1 MTANSGFPG
10 VAVINHHVVVG
21 YIDRLTLLHKLSHPV
36 HHDLFEGRPVAL
48 LMDPA
53 PLLVDEATD
62 IDLLAEQ
69 LIRDKPDALTQG
81 FVVTRDGR
89 YLGVAT
95 GIDLMRASVERA
107 HIRAAELEIARAE
120 AEAANR
126 AKSDFVANM
135 SHEIR
140 TPMNGVIGMNGLLL
154 DTALSPQQRQ
164 YAEAVRDSADGLMVI
179 LNDILDMSKLEA
191 GRVDLESVEFDLREI
206 VESAIEILA
215 PRAWEKRLALEC
227 FIQPDLPPAIAG
239 DPTRL
244 RQILLNL
251 IGNAIKFTDLGGVTV
266 EARLDADDPTQER
279 LRIEVIDTGIGIP
292 QHAQPLIF
300 EKFTQADSTVTRRFG
315 GTGLGLSISRQLVSL
330 MGGAIGLTSE
340 EGKGS
345 TFWFSVP
352 LHPVSLPSIAHSNAH
367 MGRLRGLRALIV
379 DDVSTNR
386 HILQRQLA
394 ALDLRV
400 TCVAD
405 AFAAFAELDHAFM
418 GSDPFQLLVLD
429 QMMPGVAGDTLA
441 RRTRED
447 RRFADLKI
455 LLVTSMQMAP
465 SANAERPPLFDE
477 ILLKPL
483 RHQTLLDALSR
494 LYSVDSPS
502 AIVQRA
508 SPSAPAK
515 TATVAAHILLA
526 EDNEINQLIAVTV
539 LQRAG
544 YTVDAVGTG
553 TEAVQALQSKDYDLV
568 LMDVQMPL
576 MDGVEATQR
585 IRGLGPPRCNTPI
598 IALTAHAMEGAR
610 EKYVSLGMDDYLS
623 KPFSQQL
630 LLTKTAEWLA
640 RRSDLTPADALLE
653 NGLIDQL
660 LREGGGSLKERLLAS
675 YKSSLAALVLRIEQA
690 RDTADLALLQR
701 AMHDIV
707 GMSGNFGAT
716 RQGNLAKIVHQAC
729 READSDRSFALAAEL
744 LTVIGVTGA
753 EIERRLGPAS

>member
-1 MTANSGFPG
+1 MTDNNAFPG
-10 VAVINHHVVVG
+10 VAVISDDVVVG

-36 HHDLFEGRPVAL
+36 HHDLFERRPVAL

-81 FVVTRDGR
+81 FVVTRGGR

-107 HIRAAELEIARAE
+107 HIRAAELETARAE

-154 DTALSPQQRQ
+154 GTGLTTEQRQ

-191 GRVDLESVEFDLREI
+191 GRVELENVEFGLREI
-206 VESAIEILA
+206 IESAIEILA

-227 FIQPDLPPAIAG
+227 FIQPGLPPSIAG

-251 IGNAIKFTDLGGVTV
+251 VGNAIKFTDQGGVTV
-266 EARLDADDPTQER
+266 EARVDTDDATQER
-279 LRIEVIDTGIGIP
+279 LRIDVIDTGIGIP
-292 QHAQPLIF
+292 LHAQPLIF
-300 EKFTQADSTVTRRFG
+300 EKFTQADGTVTRRFG
-315 GTGLGLSISRQLVSL
+315 GTGLGLSISRQLVGL
-330 MGGAIGLTSE
+330 MGGAIGVTSE

-345 TFWFSVP
+345 TFWLSIP
-352 LHPVSLPSIAHSNAH
+352 LRRVALPSTPHYPADIE
-367 MGRLRGLRALIV
+367 RLRGLRALIV

-394 ALDLRV
+394 AIDLRV

-405 AFAAFAELDHAFM
+405 AFAAFAELDRALS
-418 GSDPFQLLVLD
+418 GSDPFRLLVLD

-441 RRTRED
+441 RRMRED
-447 RRFADLKI
+447 RRFADVKI
-455 LLVTSMQMAP
+455 LMVTSMQLP
-465 SANAERPPLFDE
+465 LSASAERPPLFDD

-494 LYSVDSPS
+494 LYGGGSPPATIQGTPPSVP
-502 AIVQRA
+502 
-508 SPSAPAK
+508 
-515 TATVAAHILLA
+515 VAAVTGDARILLA

-544 YTVDAVGTG
+544 YSVDAVGTG
-553 TEAVQALQSKDYDLV
+553 AEAVQALQSRAYDLI
-568 LMDVQMPL
+568 LMDVQMPI

-585 IRGLGPPRCNTPI
+585 IRRLAPPRCDTPI
-598 IALTAHAMEGAR
+598 IALTAHAMAGAR
-610 EKYVSLGMDDYLS
+610 EKYISLGMNDYLS

-630 LLTKTAEWLA
+630 LLAKTAEWLTRA
-640 RRSDLTPADALLE
+640 PVDALLE

-660 LREGGGSLKERLLAS
+660 LADGSGALKERLLSS
-675 YKSSLAALVLRIEQA
+675 YKSSIAALIPRIEQA
-690 RDTADLALLQR
+690 CDTEDLALLQR
-701 AMHDIV
+701 TMHDIV

-729 READSDRSFALAAEL
+729 RESDTARSLALAAEL
-744 LTVIGVTGA
+744 LTVIDVTNA
-753 EIERRLGPAS
+753 EIERRLSPAA